1 MGFSALSNTRNR
13 PAFNIMLMTLA
24 YPQLWVARTLAKRGG
39 LFVVL
44 RPSGTSEILPRMDSA
59 PSTQSRFDEIYLAVS
74 TLFLHQKG
82 AFADH
87 ERNLAADI
95 LRRVSKDVEM
105 SIRIALAERLADDP
119 AAPHDL
125 INLLCDDTIEVA
137 RPILARSPVLSDA
150 DLVRVI
156 ENGSE
161 GHQISVAARPAI
173 GETVTATLARH
184 ACEAAVIA
192 LLRNGSAKIARSTFE
207 HLNQRARSLPAI
219 QKPLIECPDLPGE
232 LARQLYLWV
241 SDALKAALVARHPD
255 AARTLVSAID
265 ETTAASARPENPVAS
280 VNARKLVEKLHASG
294 QLRAS
299 FLIRVL
305 NQGEM
310 EMFEYAFAALL
321 NMEPETMRKALY
333 GEDAMRVALACRA
346 AGIDRSVFQTVFNLS
361 RHHRR
366 VTAQLSDSDRKEIEA
381 IFSQLPKTEA
391 LQILKAQ
398 AA

>member
-1 MGFSALSNTRNR
+1 VALAS
-13 PAFNIMLMTLA
+13 
-24 YPQLWVARTLAKRGG
+24 K
-39 LFVVL
+39 
-44 RPSGTSEILPRMDSA
+44 TSEILQRMNSA
-59 PSTQSRFDEIYLAVS
+59 GPGQNRFDEIYLAVS
-74 TLFLHQKG
+74 TLFQYQKG

-105 SIRIALAERLADDP
+105 SIRIGLAERLADDP
-119 AAPHDL
+119 GAPHDL
-125 INLLCDDTIEVA
+125 INLLCDDRIEVA
-137 RPILARSPVLSDA
+137 KPILARSPVLSDA
-150 DLVRVI
+150 DLIRVI
-156 ENGSE
+156 ETGSE
-161 GHQISVAARPAI
+161 NHQIAVATRPAI
-173 GETVTATLARH
+173 GETITARLARH

-192 LLRNGSAKIARSTFE
+192 LLRNSTAKIARSTFE
-207 HLNQRARSLPAI
+207 QLSDRARDLPGL
-219 QKPLIECPDLPGE
+219 QRPLIERHDLPGE
-232 LARQLYLWV
+232 LARQLHLWV
-241 SDALKAALVARHPD
+241 SDALKTALVARHPD

-265 ETTAASARPENPVAS
+265 ETTAAPSAPETGPAAS
-280 VNARKLVEKLHASG
+280 VNARKLVEKLHAAG
-294 QLRAS
+294 QLRSS

-321 NMEPETMRKALY
+321 NMDPETMRKALY
-333 GEDAMRVALACRA
+333 GDNPATVALACRA

-366 VTAQLSDSDRKEIEA
+366 VTAQLSDSDRKQIDS

-391 LQILKAQ
+391 LQMLKNQ